1 MAIFHER
8 MTKMGM
14 HKGRGDGKAGKG
26 GHALFGKS
34 GGGAAGVTTK
44 MFSTPMTAKMAP
56 PKLASAAGGKSKQTA
71 RKGY

>member
-1 MAIFHER
+1 MSTHWEGF
-8 MTKMGM
+8 TKMAM
-14 HKGRGDGKAGKG
+14 HKGRADGKAGKG

>member
-1 MAIFHER
+1 MD
-8 MTKMGM
+8 KMGM
-14 HKGRGDGKAGKG
+14 NKGRSDSKASKG

-34 GGGAAGVTTK
+34 GGGSGGVHTK
-44 MFSTPMTAKMAP
+44 MFSTPMTPKMAP